1 MGDSHPSSAATP
13 GGNGHGGGNGTGPE
27 RGLFWRLQGLL
38 RRREAESVRD
48 RVEELIEGTGGED
61 TKRGGASDEEI
72 GPHERVLLRNV
83 LRLRGKTAY
92 DVMVPR
98 ADILAMPENL
108 TLEQAIRLIQRDG
121 HSRYPVY
128 REQLDDI
135 VGMVH
140 IKDVFAAVGRGEQ
153 PANGGGAEPFSLKAI
168 LRKPLFV
175 VPSVPVLD
183 LLLQMRQARIHMA
196 LVVDEYGGIDGL
208 VTIEDLVETIVGD
221 ISDEHDEPGPP
232 QIAERPD
239 GTLELDARTP
249 VEVFEAKLGP
259 VLTNEERAA
268 DIDTVGGLV
277 FTLAGRV
284 PAKGELVSHP
294 SGLEFR
300 VLDSDPRR
308 IRRLRV
314 RRPGVGPAATASAAA
329 APPTTASRDLTNEP
343 RAAAE

>member
-1 MGDSHPSSAATP
+1 MSAAN
-13 GGNGHGGGNGTGPE
+13 GNGHG
-27 RGLFWRLQGLL
+27 RDGLLWKLQGLL

-48 RVEELIEGTGGED
+48 RMEELIEEPHQSHAGGEAGG
-61 TKRGGASDEEI
+61 RGADLDAQERAMLGNVLKLRDKTASD
-72 GPHERVLLRNV
+72 
-83 LRLRGKTAY
+83 
-92 DVMVPR
+92 VMLPR
-98 ADILAMPENL
+98 ADIMAMPEDY

-121 HSRYPVY
+121 HSRYPVF
-128 REQLDDI
+128 RGQLDEI

-140 IKDVFAAVGRGEQ
+140 IKDVFASVGTD
-153 PANGGGAEPFSLKAI
+153 ATFDMKAI

-208 VTIEDLVETIVGD
+208 VTIEDLVETITGD

-232 QIAERPD
+232 QLVEKAD
-239 GTLELDARTP
+239 GTIELDARTP
-249 VEVFEAKLGP
+249 VEVFEAKLGT
-259 VLTNEERAA
+259 VLTEEERAS
-268 DIDTVGGLV
+268 DIDTMGGLV

-284 PAKGELVSHP
+284 PAKGELVSHS

-300 VLDSDPRR
+300 VLEADPRR

-314 RRPGVGPAATASAAA
+314 RRPGMPGQPPAPGAGLATGHQQ
-329 APPTTASRDLTNEP
+329 
-343 RAAAE
+343 AAE